1 MNCFIPVHI
10 GLIGVRKVVC
20 GVSFLADKRYKILFK
35 GRSSHAGASTEK
47 GKNASNIISDNAQ
60 FELDLRG
67 ETDEICEYLR
77 HQAQNIING
86 ASIMYG
92 IEHEISFVADAETAI
107 NSAELI
113 AQVRNVC
120 LEVGFEEDV
129 LFPGVTILHKIAKNK
144 LKEHV
149 AIEM

>member
-1 MNCFIPVHI
+1 MIGKTTGCRRDILCKEIEQVKLIHEMLDHRQYIDLFEPCFKLLHSAS
-10 GLIGVRKVVC
+10 
-20 GVSFLADKRYKILFK
+20 SFRFKRRF
-35 GRSSHAGASTEK
+35 
-47 GKNASNIISDNAQ
+47 
-60 FELDLRG
+60 
-67 ETDEICEYLR
+67 CEYLR
-77 HQAQNIING
+77 HQAQNVING

-113 AQVRNVC
+113 SQVRNVC

-129 LFPGVTILHKIAKNK
+129 LFPGVTILHKIANNK